1 MSEKSET
8 VWLTCKDIAERSGYA
23 RSIIQKY
30 LKDGI
35 IKSTIVEHN
44 RGIGYMRII
53 KEEDYIEWINSW
65 PEEKASKIGRP
76 RKPQKKKKSDGAVP
90 VRNGRW
96 IADESTYTDGFVQCS
111 VCRTTYYAE
120 DLYCVGEKAQSE
132 LPNYCPH
139 CGAKMTDGEE

>member
-8 VWLTCKDIAERSGYA
+8 VWLTCKDICNRSGYA
-23 RSIIQKY
+23 HSSIQRY

-53 KEEDYIEWINSW
+53 KEEDYLEWINLW
-65 PEEKASKIGRP
+65 HGERASKIGRP

-90 VRNGRW
+90 VKNGRW
-96 IADESTYTDGFVQCS
+96 IVDESTYTDGLVQCS

-139 CGAKMTDGEE
+139 CGAKMTDGDE